1 MFKVILRNDTENF
14 THKYFTMES
23 VRKVPLDNDV
33 QLELGERRKI
43 KVFLAQS
50 PQATSPRL
58 VRKVARSMRS
68 GIFGKHL
75 PQKANSKLVWIL
87 AGTICSHS
95 LLFCKNVTQ
104 LGPSSVPKQSFVAS
118 SVSHSFDQPLGYG
131 VEVLIPIIYNAIYT
145 SFVHT
150 SSVRHSF
157 DHSLSSSC
165 VHVCIQN
172 LHPIICPNLS
182 TKSTNLT
189 HKQTHRTILCHV
201 VSGLWWVML
210 ICYPKSILVL
220 ISGMLNLTPKVTQ
233 DNKSTKVRNTH
244 FSFVKLAF
252 SKCFKF
258 GETVTVLMQYPK

>member
-1 MFKVILRNDTENF
+1 
-14 THKYFTMES
+14 MES

-43 KVFLAQS
+43 KVF
-50 PQATSPRL
+50 
-58 VRKVARSMRS
+58 
-68 GIFGKHL
+68 F
-75 PQKANSKLVWIL
+75 
-87 AGTICSHS
+87 GTIPPGHFPPISTKSGAVNAFRNFRGTSTTKSKQQTCVNTGRYY
-95 LLFCKNVTQ
+95 LFPFIVVLQNVTQ

-118 SVSHSFDQPLGYG
+118 SVSHSFDQPLEYG

-150 SSVRHSF
+150 SSVPHSF

-189 HKQTHRTILCHV
+189 HKQTHV
-201 VSGLWWVML
+201 
-210 ICYPKSILVL
+210 YKE
-220 ISGMLNLTPKVTQ
+220 Q
-233 DNKSTKVRNTH
+233 
-244 FSFVKLAF
+244 SFA
-252 SKCFKF
+252 
-258 GETVTVLMQYPK
+258 M

>member
-50 PQATSPRL
+50 PQATSPPIST
-58 VRKVARSMRS
+58 KS
-68 GIFGKHL
+68 GAVNAFRNFRGTSTTKSKQQTCVNTGRYYLFPFIVVLQKCHPIGPFLSPKAIFC
-75 PQKANSKLVWIL
+75 SK
-87 AGTICSHS
+87 
-95 LLFCKNVTQ
+95 FCF
-104 LGPSSVPKQSFVAS
+104 SFIWS
-118 SVSHSFDQPLGYG
+118 TFRGYG

-150 SSVRHSF
+150 SSVPHSF

-189 HKQTHRTILCHV
+189 HKQTHVYIE
-201 VSGLWWVML
+201 
-210 ICYPKSILVL
+210 
-220 ISGMLNLTPKVTQ
+220 Q
-233 DNKSTKVRNTH
+233 
-244 FSFVKLAF
+244 SFA
-252 SKCFKF
+252 
-258 GETVTVLMQYPK
+258 M